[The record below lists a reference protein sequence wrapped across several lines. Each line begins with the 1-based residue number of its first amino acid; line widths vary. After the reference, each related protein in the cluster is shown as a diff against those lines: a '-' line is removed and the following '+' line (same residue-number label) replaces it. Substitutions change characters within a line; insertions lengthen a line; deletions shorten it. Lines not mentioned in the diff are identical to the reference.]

1 MDIKF
6 CVKHRGV
13 VKDETAAEIE
23 DFCKL
28 CPPEEGE
35 IYIFEDEIK
44 RALFCECHIRAGLV
58 ISYGTID
65 VPLDAENQGEYR
77 ANRDVVED
85 SAAFIQMK
93 EDALNGRS
101 FSNIVAEYNTAF
113 DGEHPLKIIGGQHRY
128 IAIAEALER
137 GVEKFHGVKVYFGL
151 NMEQRLD
158 VQLISNTNIAV
169 SSDLLDRMLETV
181 KGPQLRDWCQSAGL
195 LREHEDFADRKQR
208 GSRFTVRAARTF
220 IMNYYEGSAITSKDF
235 SDRKTTPV
243 LAKTGGVDDEWER
256 LKLNHPGMWED
267 AKLLAAGRA
276 FSELMKKT
284 EICVHQG
291 GRQGLK
297 RGLCGQGL
305 QLRHSRGLGFCR
317 GCAERQPHQTREAL
331 RPGSVR
337 KDRPAQCQSPGAR
350 KTQDRSGQLPG
361 PRHPHG
367 CQREGA
373 PGRALF
379 LPGGKGQRDHK
390 RAGGR
395 RNCKVLCQTGHAGG
409 P

>member
-113 DGEHPLKIIGGQHRY
+113 DGEHPLKIIGGQH
-128 IAIAEALER
+128 LS
-137 GVEKFHGVKVYFGL
+137 
-151 NMEQRLD
+151 
-158 VQLISNTNIAV
+158 LIHI
-169 SSDLLDRMLETV
+169 
-181 KGPQLRDWCQSAGL
+181 
-195 LREHEDFADRKQR
+195 
-208 GSRFTVRAARTF
+208 
-220 IMNYYEGSAITSKDF
+220 
-235 SDRKTTPV
+235 
-243 LAKTGGVDDEWER
+243 
-256 LKLNHPGMWED
+256 
-267 AKLLAAGRA
+267 
-276 FSELMKKT
+276 
-284 EICVHQG
+284 
-291 GRQGLK
+291 
-297 RGLCGQGL
+297 
-305 QLRHSRGLGFCR
+305 
-317 GCAERQPHQTREAL
+317 
-331 RPGSVR
+331 
-337 KDRPAQCQSPGAR
+337 
-350 KTQDRSGQLPG
+350 
-361 PRHPHG
+361 
-367 CQREGA
+367 
-373 PGRALF
+373 
-379 LPGGKGQRDHK
+379 
-390 RAGGR
+390 
-395 RNCKVLCQTGHAGG
+395 
-409 P
+409 